1 MSPLQNLCSLD
12 RTSLLSLD
20 IYPVCDPTSNGFTET
35 LYLVMSEEKCWYFSC
50 FKLCAVDILD
60 SLGTVNSK
68 ISKTFDFLSTITMSG
83 FKGVIN
89 ISGGIV
95 PPFCD

>member
-1 MSPLQNLCSLD
+1 
-12 RTSLLSLD
+12 
-20 IYPVCDPTSNGFTET
+20 
-35 LYLVMSEEKCWYFSC
+35 MSEEKCWYFSS

-89 ISGGIV
+89 IFITITMSGFKGVINIV
-95 PPFCD
+95 